1 MHTLWGKWAPPQE
14 RSLLASISYA
24 GKYDNYICYI
34 MLVYCFYFQFCVF
47 TFNASILSKK
57 LSLSVDEF
65 QLETVIMFGLPHVQC
80 GGLSFLLVSFLLH
93 VKYTVSYRIV
103 SYVSSFFFFAFPLNL
118 ISWKFNRSVCRYT
131 CQKNSAENDG
141 HEIAGH
147 EIDGPSCRAWNCR
160 TLKWRTKQQDMKM
173 QDMKLTDQVAGHEI
187 AAHEN
192 ARHWDMKLT
201 DQVAGHEIAA

>member
-103 SYVSSFFFFAFPLNL
+103 CFKFLLFRLSV
-118 ISWKFNRSVCRYT
+118 KFN
-131 CQKNSAENDG
+131 
-141 HEIAGH
+141 I
-147 EIDGPSCRAWNCR
+147 
-160 TLKWRTKQQDMKM
+160 LKVQ
-173 QDMKLTDQVAGHEI
+173 
-187 AAHEN
+187 
-192 ARHWDMKLT
+192 
-201 DQVAGHEIAA
+201 